1 MNKEAIAEILETKH
15 QELFDWLESQPE
27 EKWETGPDGKWTV
40 GQHML
45 HLVNSIQLLNKA
57 LSFPNFILKYKYGT
71 VNRELRD
78 YNTVAQRYLDKL
90 NANLERAK
98 KFNSSL
104 KIPSISEKENLINR
118 LKIQN
123 KKLQYKTRKWK
134 DKNLDTLILP
144 HPLMG
149 KMAVREIIMWTAYHT
164 EHHTTT
170 LKEKY

>member
-1 MNKEAIAEILETKH
+1 MNKESIIKQLETNH
-15 QELFDWLESQPE
+15 EALFIWLENQSE
-27 EKWETGPDGKWTV
+27 EKWLDGPDNKWTV
-40 GQHML
+40 GQHIL
-45 HLVNSIQLLNKA
+45 HLTKSLQLLNNA
-57 LSFPNFILKYKYGT
+57 MSFPAFILKYKYGL
-71 VNRELRD
+71 VNRELRNYD
-78 YNTVAQRYLDKL
+78 SVAKRYRDKL

-98 KFNSSL
+98 EFNSNL
-104 KIPSISEKENLINR
+104 KVPPLSEKNRLINK

-149 KMAVREIIMWTAYHT
+149 KMPLREIIMWTAYHT

-170 LKEKY
+170 LKNNY